1 MKITAIEVY
10 RVDLPYAGGVYHL
23 SGGRSYTGFD
33 ATIVRLE
40 TDDGIE
46 GWGESTPFGPNYI
59 AAHARGV
66 RAGIEEM
73 ADAVLGLDPRRV
85 DRVNESMDAALAGH
99 LHAKTA
105 IDVACWDLFG
115 RSVNLPV
122 CELLGGST
130 GARMP
135 VIDSIHAG
143 DPDDMRARVAATRKK
158 GFLGHSVK
166 IGASA
171 AEGGPAL
178 DAARIEASLADA
190 RSGEYFIVDCNGGL
204 SVEHAL
210 RMLHMLPPGLD
221 FVLEAPCAS
230 WRETLALRRHTD
242 VPIVLDELATDE
254 TSVLQAIVDDACDGI
269 GLKISKSGGLTRARR
284 QRDLC
289 LTAGLTVS
297 VQETAGSEIAFAAIA
312 HLGQTVPPH
321 LLRCIL
327 DLRDLYT
334 PVTATFDAPIADG
347 GVMVPDVPGLGIEVD
362 RDVLGEPVALYG
374 RAG

>member
-1 MKITAIEVY
+1 MRIAAIEVY
-10 RVDLPYAGGVYHL
+10 QVDLPYAGGVYRL
-23 SGGRSYTGFD
+23 SGGRSYETFD
-33 ATIVRLE
+33 ATIVRIE
-40 TDDGIE
+40 SDDGLE

-66 RAGIEEM
+66 RAGIEEL
-73 ADAVLGLDPRRV
+73 APALLGRDPRRV
-85 DRVNESMDAALAGH
+85 DRLNEAMDHALAGH
-99 LHAKTA
+99 LHAKCA
-105 IDVACWDLFG
+105 LDVACWDLFG
-115 RSVNLPV
+115 QSTGLPV
-122 CELLGGST
+122 CDLLGGRT
-130 GARMP
+130 GSRMP

-143 DPDDMRARVAATRKK
+143 DPEDMRARVGATRKQ

-204 SVEHAL
+204 SVEHVL
-210 RMLHMLPPGLD
+210 RMLNLLPSGLD
-221 FVLEAPCAS
+221 FVLEAPCAT
-230 WRETLALRRHTD
+230 WRETLALRRHTS
-242 VPIVLDELATDE
+242 VPIVLDELVTDDA
-254 TSVLQAIVDDACDGI
+254 SVLQAIVDDAADGI
-269 GLKISKSGGLTRARR
+269 GLKVSKSGGLTRGRR

-289 LTAGLTVS
+289 LTAGLSVS

-321 LLRCIL
+321 MLRCIL

-334 PVTATFDAPIADG
+334 PVTASIDAPLTDG
-347 GVMVPDVPGLGIEVD
+347 GVLAPEAPGLGLTVD
-362 RDVLGEPVALYG
+362 RDVLGEPVARY
-374 RAG
+374 A

>member
-1 MKITAIEVY
+1 MRITGIEVY
-10 RVDLPYAGGVYHL
+10 QVDLPYTGGVYHL
-23 SGGRSYTGFD
+23 SGGRSYSSFD
-33 ATIVRLE
+33 ATIVRLLA
-40 TDDGIE
+40 DNGLE

-85 DRVNESMDAALAGH
+85 DRVNEAMDAALAGH
-99 LHAKTA
+99 LHAKTP

-115 RSVNLPV
+115 RSVGLPV
-122 CELLGGST
+122 CELLGGGT
-130 GARMP
+130 DATMP

-143 DPDDMRARVAATRKK
+143 DPDDMRARVAETRKK

-190 RSGEYFIVDCNGGL
+190 QSGEYFIVDCNSGL

-210 RMLHMLPPGLD
+210 RMLNLLPGGLD
-221 FVLEAPCAS
+221 FVLEAPCAT
-230 WRETLALRRHTD
+230 WRETLALRRRTN
-242 VPIVLDELATDE
+242 VPIVHDELATDE
-254 TSVLQAIVDDACDGI
+254 VSVLQAIVDDAADGI
-269 GLKISKSGGLTRARR
+269 GLKISKSGGLTRGRR

-289 LTAGLTVS
+289 LAAGLTMS

-312 HLGQTVPPH
+312 HLGQTVPAH
-321 LLRCIL
+321 MLRCIL

-334 PVTATFDAPIADG
+334 PVTAAFDAPIANG
-347 GVMVPDVPGLGIEVD
+347 GVVVPDVPGLGIEVD
-362 RDVLGEPVALYG
+362 RDVLGEPVARYG
-374 RAG
+374 GTG

>member
-1 MKITAIEVY
+1 LRIEAIEVY
-10 RVDLPYAGGVYHL
+10 QVDLPYAGGVYHL

-33 ATIVRLE
+33 ATIVRLV
-40 TDDGIE
+40 TDDGLE

-73 ADAVLGLDPRRV
+73 AAALIGLDPRRV
-85 DRVNESMDAALAGH
+85 DRVNDAMDLALAGH
-99 LHAKTA
+99 LHAKCA

-115 RSVNLPV
+115 RATGMPV

-130 GARMP
+130 GGRMP

-143 DPDDMRARVAATRKK
+143 DPQDMRRRVAETRAA
-158 GFLGHSVK
+158 GFRGHSVK

-178 DAARIEASLADA
+178 DAERIEQALADA
-190 RSGEYFIVDCNGGL
+190 QPGEYFIVDCNGGL

-210 RMLHMLPPGLD
+210 RMLNLLPRGLD
-221 FVLEAPCAS
+221 FVLEAPCAT
-230 WRETLALRRHTD
+230 WRETLSLRRRCS
-242 VPIVLDELATDE
+242 VPVILDELAD
-254 TSVLQAIVDDACDGI
+254 SDSSIIKLIADDAAEGI
-269 GLKISKSGGLTRARR
+269 GLKISKAGGLTRARR
-284 QRDLC
+284 QRDMC
-289 LTAGLTVS
+289 LAAGLTVS

-321 LLRCIL
+321 MLRCIL

-334 PVTATFDAPIADG
+334 TVTAQFDAPLAGG
-347 GVMVPDVPGLGIEVD
+347 GVLAPDAPGLGLRVD
-362 RDVLGEPVALYG
+362 PSVLGEPVARYP
-374 RAG
+374 A